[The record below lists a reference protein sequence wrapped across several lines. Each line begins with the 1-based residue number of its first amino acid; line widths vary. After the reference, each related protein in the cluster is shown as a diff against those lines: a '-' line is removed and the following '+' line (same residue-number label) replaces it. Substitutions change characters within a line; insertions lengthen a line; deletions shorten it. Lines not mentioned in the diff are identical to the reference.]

1 MAYKTETLSR
11 FILEFSNVLQKIDAH
26 KSALNDLQKEVRG
39 IEKQLRSLECDR
51 RKYIKI
57 FAANLKELKEES

>member
-11 FILEFSNVLQKIDAH
+11 FILEFSGVLQKIDAH
-26 KSALNDLQKEVRG
+26 KNALRELQKETRDV
-39 IEKQLRSLECDR
+39 EKQLRSLECDR